1 MSIQMNQDNGNVQQR
16 GNGSALWGWGTV
28 VAVLAAVVCMVL
40 MTFQETAMFENPFWW
55 AGVLLLV
62 VSAVL
67 FFTWSGKSKKQ

>member
-16 GNGSALWGWGTV
+16 GGSAPWGWGTV